1 MFQTDKNCKQKSYQK
16 ELIPRWCEG
25 YKETFEWKISWGE
38 EVINSCLHVLVNYG
52 GNRGKGLSLILR
64 EKRNTTQP
72 KKQQLSPIR
81 KILGWLIQYLTVQY
95 TVQYSIRCIWVLNAG
110 EKLIFK
116 ILKLFF
122 SSLPGVWNKKV
133 YETGNYY
140 RWYNSG

>member
-1 MFQTDKNCKQKSYQK
+1 MIK
-16 ELIPRWCEG
+16 
-25 YKETFEWKISWGE
+25 
-38 EVINSCLHVLVNYG
+38 SCLHVLVNYG
-52 GNRGKGLSLILR
+52 GNRGKGLSRILR

-133 YETGNYY
+133 YETGNYSTIDGIT
-140 RWYNSG
+140 RDNSHLLTRFKFPKVFKSGSGI